1 MQLSPQEIATLR
13 RGERLE
19 VDVPEVGGRCLI
31 VRQEDLAKLLALN
44 LEELPMT
51 TVSTLVDAALKDEDA
66 DDPWLAS
73 YQSCRP

>member
-1 MQLSPQEIATLR
+1 MQLSPQEIAVLR

-19 VDVPEVGGRCLI
+19 VDVPEAGGCCLL
-31 VRQEDLAKLLALN
+31 VRKADLARLFG
-44 LEELPMT
+44 LESAELPMT
-51 TVSTLVDAALKDEDA
+51 AVSTLVDAALEDDDS